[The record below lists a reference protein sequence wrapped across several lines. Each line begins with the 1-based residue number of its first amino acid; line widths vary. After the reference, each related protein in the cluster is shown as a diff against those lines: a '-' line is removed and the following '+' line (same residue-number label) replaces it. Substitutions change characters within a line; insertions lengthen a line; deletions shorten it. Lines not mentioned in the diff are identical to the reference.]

1 MATIN
6 ASSSADIIVP
16 SNNGTTY
23 RGLGGDDTYIISNAA
38 SGNITIV
45 DTSGSNT
52 VQLVDGLSIASTKFA
67 ADSVQLTLSNGAVLT
82 VNGAD
87 KFSFE
92 VGGNATSGVSGASV
106 DYAGLASAMGV
117 SSLPTGSTIS
127 DGTGGTISGTSV
139 GSSVSYSLSAS
150 ANTVAEGS
158 SITYTVT
165 ASASSTSA
173 TTLTYSVVGDD
184 LGGSATKAD
193 SADIVSLS
201 GTVTLAAGETSATFD
216 ITPNAD
222 TANEGLEGIKV
233 SLLDGANAVVGS
245 HTASISNTASTVS
258 TTSNLTTGV
267 DTVAAGDGDNIVGG
281 TVQGAG
287 LTGSTANPGDVIDG
301 GAGTDVFKLSI
312 AGTLTANVIHNI
324 SGIELVGV
332 EEISVNNFQVT
343 DTAANTYHVVD
354 MALSSSVTTIG
365 VNSSSAGGTTHFKNM
380 TGIPTL
386 KAASGHGDI
395 TIDNTA
401 AAVAGTADVQNIE
414 LFNYSDGA
422 GASGTITLDNVE
434 VINVDVSGV
443 NLFAALTAGKALT
456 YTFTGNGYYYGVAD
470 VANTVYSIDAST
482 TAGAG
487 INVGVSPITATYA
500 VTMTGGA
507 GPDQLVIGSDW
518 SKYIT
523 FDGGAGAD
531 TLSLSTPA
539 DISSTSTGGLSNVE
553 IIKVTGTGTTALDLQ
568 WLPEITTI
576 VSSAADSGD
585 GDTVTFTNMNDDNS
599 TAIVTGSTTTP
610 EGIIGT
616 RTIDGDSDTV
626 DLTIGQATVNG
637 QTFTALTFNDA
648 ETLNVTVNQ
657 SLNGATATA
666 TTIGGTDLTTL
677 TVSGA
682 GKLTITAI
690 GGATLMT
697 KIDATASTG
706 GLVMPATNPSA
717 TFGVEILGSEK
728 ADTLEGGTSASYGDT
743 IKGNGGNDTI
753 QGGAGNDT
761 IHGGAG
767 ADIIMGEAGIDN
779 IDGGEGNDVIHVDV
793 VANFEGLA
801 TAETVDGGAGTDTLN
816 FGSTV
821 QFTVETTDLLNVKNI
836 EKITFDTSNAT
847 NSTIAFDDA
856 FFTSNGSTSI
866 IVLDTQASGALTVSG
881 AAMTDA
887 ANSLTIYSVNAASK
901 NDSFTGGPGDDLF
914 IFASTADAD
923 VIDGSDIITGGKG
936 SDTLQITTLTIAA
949 NIAITTTVTSVE
961 NFTFKGVGTTA
972 SAYTLAD
979 ASVVTSALQGNTGT
993 IDATGMTGS
1002 GGLTFDGSAE
1012 NDSDLVITGGRGG
1025 DTLTGSNTTVSAF
1038 SGVGLFDTIKG
1049 GDGAD
1054 IINGKAGID
1063 VLHGEG
1069 GNDDFRVT
1077 TLTDF
1082 ISLTSAE
1089 TVDGGSGTDTLTFD
1103 VDSATTVA
1111 AADLQ
1116 GVSNIEIIEF
1126 EGTGADALTLSDSV
1140 FTANGSTS
1148 IRINEIDGSAT
1159 FTLNAGGVSAANSIT
1174 YRHNNTAN
1182 DADATESL
1190 TFGGGNDTA
1199 QFRNGA
1205 RFDTAD
1211 VISFGGGTDTLNI
1224 WAAGTAV
1231 SATLTNVTSVENIL
1245 ITQVSNATVGLT
1257 LADGNFVS
1265 TQAGTINAGGLVS
1278 ALTLDASPED
1288 DSGITITG
1296 GIGGDTITG
1305 TDAKLSGTTILGD
1318 TINGGNG
1325 ADIID
1330 GSLGADTITGGAGA
1344 DVFTYNVV
1352 ADSAGDYVDEVTDF
1366 LDGTDTFVLTIDRSA
1381 VTTGSTITA
1390 SVTIGKASKSA
1401 AVESLTGIPGQAI
1414 YVTDTGH
1421 LYVNANNDALLTSLD
1436 YKIKVNAGATALKTF
1451 DYTNDDNIKWT
1462 LTGGTGGDTITGS
1475 GLADIIDGGNGADT
1489 LSGGGGADTITGGT
1503 GVDIINGGTG
1513 ADIISDTGG
1522 GADVISSD
1530 AGADIITITDTTAV
1544 DTIILA
1550 DAEIGTGTAAD
1561 GDVTTGSDQIT
1572 GFVLATGKDKI
1583 SIDISAIEAI
1593 SGVIDLVT
1601 VGTPTISISAGASV
1615 ILADGDNATDVG
1627 NGANATVLLAQGVA
1641 AGLAAADV
1649 GAAFEIGGSNEITT
1663 NGAWTI
1669 GDAFITLADDGIN
1682 SALFLIVFSTG
1693 TAGDGATFAA
1703 GELIAIELL
1712 QLTGVAAAET
1722 GHADNFVFIA

>member
-16 SNNGTTY
+16 SVGGSTY
-23 RGLGGDDTYIISNAA
+23 RGLGGDDTYIVSNAA
-38 SGNITIV
+38 SGDITIV
-45 DTSGSNT
+45 DTGGTNT
-52 VQLVDGLSIASTKFA
+52 IQLVDGLSITSSKFA
-67 ADSVQLTLSNGAVLT
+67 ADSVKLTLSNGATIT

-87 KFSFE
+87 GFTFD
-92 VGGNATSGVSGASV
+92 VGGNVSAGVSGSAKT
-106 DYAGLASAMGV
+106 YAQLAADMGV
-117 SSLPTGSTIS
+117 ASLPTGSTIT
-127 DGTGGTISGTSV
+127 DGSAGTVSGSGISTGSA
-139 GSSVSYSLSAS
+139 SYTLSAS
-150 ANTVAEGS
+150 ANTVAEGGA
-158 SITYTVT
+158 ITYTVT
-165 ASASSTSA
+165 ASASSTSD

-184 LGGSATKAD
+184 LAGSATKATN
-193 SADIVSLS
+193 SDIVSLS
-201 GTVTLAAGETSATFD
+201 GTVTIAAGETSATFD
-216 ITPNAD
+216 ITPNTD
-222 TANEGLEGIKV
+222 TDNEGLEGIKV
-233 SLLDGANAVVGS
+233 SLLDSSNSVIGS
-245 HTASISNTASTVS
+245 HTASVTNTASTAS
-258 TTSNLTTGV
+258 TTTNLTTGV
-267 DTVAAGDGDNIVGG
+267 DTIAAGDGDNIVGG
-281 TVQGAG
+281 TVSGAG
-287 LTGSTANPGDVIDG
+287 GTGSTAQPGDVIDG

-312 AGTLTANVIHNI
+312 AGTLTANIDHTI
-324 SGIELVGV
+324 SGIELIGV
-332 EEISVNNFQVT
+332 EEVSVNNFQVT
-343 DTAANTYHVVD
+343 DTPANTFHTVD
-354 MALSSSVTTIG
+354 LSLASSVTTIG
-365 VNSSSAGGTTHFKNM
+365 VNSSSAGGTTKFTNT
-380 TGIPTL
+380 TGIPIL
-386 KAASGHGDI
+386 NAKSGHGNI
-395 TIDNTA
+395 TVDNVA
-401 AAVAGTADVQNIE
+401 AAVAGTSDSQQVN

-434 VINVDVSGV
+434 VINVDVQGV
-443 NLFAALTAGKALT
+443 NLFAALTAAKALT

-470 VANTVYSIDAST
+470 VASTVFSIDASA
-482 TAGAG
+482 TAGLG
-487 INVGVSPITATYA
+487 INVGVSPVTATYA

-523 FDGGAGAD
+523 FDGGAGVD
-531 TLSLSTPA
+531 TLSISDVT

-553 IIKVTGTGTTALDLQ
+553 RIKITANSASALDLQ
-568 WLPEITTI
+568 WLPEITTV
-576 VSSAADSGD
+576 VSSAASAGNA
-585 GDTVTFTNMNDDNS
+585 VTISNMTDDNS
-599 TAIVTGSTTTP
+599 TVIVTGSTTST
-610 EGIIGT
+610 EGIVGT
-616 RTIDGDSDTV
+616 RTIDGDADSV

-637 QTFTALTFNDA
+637 QTFVALDFADA

-657 SLNGATATA
+657 SANGATATA
-666 TTIGGTDLTTL
+666 TSIGGTDLQTL

-682 GKLTITAI
+682 GKLTITAFS
-690 GGATLMT
+690 GATLMT
-697 KIDATASTG
+697 LIDASASTG
-706 GLVMPATNPSA
+706 GLIMPATNPSA
-717 TFGVEILGSEK
+717 TYGVTIKGSSK
-728 ADTLEGGTSASYGDT
+728 ADTLEGGTSAAYGDT
-743 IKGNGGNDTI
+743 IHGNGGNDTI
-753 QGGAGNDT
+753 QGGAGGDT
-761 IHGGAG
+761 IKGGEG

-801 TAETVDGGAGTDTLN
+801 TAETVDGGAGVDTLN
-816 FGSTV
+816 FGAAV
-821 QFTVETTDLLNVKNI
+821 QFSVETTDLLNVKNI

-847 NSTIAFDDA
+847 NSTIAFDDN

-866 IVLDTQASGALTVSG
+866 IVLDTEASGALTVSG

-887 ANSLTIYSVNAASK
+887 DNSLTIYSAGGASL
-901 NDSFTGGPGDDLF
+901 NDSFTGGPGADTF
-914 IFASTADAD
+914 IYASTADAD
-923 VIDGSDIITGGKG
+923 VIDGSDIIAGGKG

-949 NIAITTTVTSVE
+949 NIAITTAVTSVE
-961 NFTFKGVGTTA
+961 NFVFKGVGTTA

-979 ASVVTSALQGNTGT
+979 VSVVTSALQGNTGT

-1012 NDSDLVITGGRGG
+1012 NDSDLVITGGRGA

-1038 SGVGLFDTIKG
+1038 SGAGLFDTIKG

-1063 VLHGEG
+1063 VLWGEG

-1077 TLTDF
+1077 TLADF
-1082 ISLTSAE
+1082 IGLTSAE

-1116 GVSNIEIIEF
+1116 GIANVEIIEF
-1126 EGTGADALTLSDSV
+1126 EGTGADVLTLSDSV
-1140 FTANGSTS
+1140 FTSNGTTA
-1148 IRINEIDGSAT
+1148 IRINEVDGSAT
-1159 FTLNAGGVSAANSIT
+1159 FTLNAGGVSSANSIT
-1174 YRHNNTAN
+1174 YRHSNSAN
-1182 DADATESL
+1182 DADATEAL
-1190 TFGGGNDTA
+1190 TFGAGNDMA

-1211 VISFGGGTDTLNI
+1211 VISFGGGVDTLNL
-1224 WAAGTAV
+1224 WAAGTAI

-1245 ITQVSNATVGLT
+1245 VTQVSNATVGLT

-1265 TQAGTINAGGLVS
+1265 TQTGTINAGGLVS
-1278 ALTLDASPED
+1278 ALTLDASAED

-1305 TDAKLSGTTILGD
+1305 TDAKLSGTTVLGD

-1344 DVFTYNVV
+1344 DVFKYNVV
-1352 ADSAGDYVDEVTDF
+1352 ADSAGDYVDTVTDF
-1366 LDGTDTFVLTIDRSA
+1366 LDGTDTFIITIDRSA

-1390 SVTIGKASKSA
+1390 SVTLGKADKSA

-1421 LYVNANNDALLTSLD
+1421 LYVNSNNDALLTSLD

-1462 LTGGTGGDTITGS
+1462 LTGGAGGDTITGA
-1475 GLADIIDGGNGADT
+1475 GAADIIDGGNGADT
-1489 LSGGGGADTITGGT
+1489 LNGGGGADTITGGT

-1513 ADIISDTGG
+1513 ADIITDTGG
-1522 GADVISSD
+1522 GADIISSD
-1530 AGADIITITDTTAV
+1530 AGADIITITDTTAI

-1615 ILADGDNATDVG
+1615 ILADGDSATDVG

-1641 AGLAAADV
+1641 SGLAAADV

-1693 TAGDGATFAA
+1693 TVADGQTFAS

-1712 QLTGVAAAET
+1712 QLTGVAAAEV

>member
-67 ADSVQLTLSNGAVLT
+67 ADSVQLTLSNGAVIT

-127 DGTGGTISGTSV
+127 DGTGGTISGSSV

-165 ASASSTSA
+165 ASASSSSD

-184 LGGSATKAD
+184 LSGSASKAD

-201 GTVTLAAGETSATFD
+201 GTVTLAAGATSATFD
-216 ITPNAD
+216 ITPNTD
-222 TANEGLEGIKV
+222 TDNEGLEGIKV
-233 SLLDGANAVVGS
+233 SLLDSSNAVVGS
-245 HTASISNTASTVS
+245 HTASISNTASTAS
-258 TTSNLTTGV
+258 TTTNLTTGV

-281 TVQGAG
+281 TVQAAGA
-287 LTGSTANPGDVIDG
+287 TGSTANPGDVIDG
-301 GAGTDVFKLSI
+301 GAGNDVFKLSI
-312 AGTLTANVIHNI
+312 AGTLTANTIHNI
-324 SGIELVGV
+324 SGLELVAV
-332 EEISVNNFQVT
+332 EEVSVNNFQVT

-354 MALSSSVTTIG
+354 LALGQSVTTIG
-365 VNSSSAGGTTHFKNM
+365 VNSSSAGGKTLFKNM
-380 TGIPTL
+380 AGIPTL

-395 TIDNTA
+395 TVDNVA
-401 AAVAGTADVQNIE
+401 AAVAGTADVQNVE

-422 GASGTITLDNVE
+422 GASGTIVLDNVE
-434 VINVDVSGV
+434 VINVDVQGV
-443 NLFAALTAGKALT
+443 NLFAALTAAKALT

-470 VANTVYSIDAST
+470 VANTVYSIDASA
-482 TAGAG
+482 TAGLG
-487 INVGVSPITATYA
+487 INVGVSPVTATYA

-507 GPDQLVIGSDW
+507 GPDQLIIGSDW

-523 FDGGAGAD
+523 FDGGAGVD

-539 DISSTSTGGLSNVE
+539 DITSTSTGGLSNVE
-553 IIKVTGTGTTALDLQ
+553 RVKVTATGGTALDLQ
-568 WLPEITTI
+568 WLPEITTLI
-576 VSSAADSGD
+576 SSAADSGD
-585 GDTVTFTNMNDDNS
+585 GNTVTFSNMNDDNS
-599 TAIVTGSTTTP
+599 TVIVTGATTTT
-610 EGIIGT
+610 EGAIGT
-616 RTIDGDSDTV
+616 RTIDGDADSV

-657 SLNGATATA
+657 SLNGVTATA
-666 TTIGGTDLTTL
+666 TTIGGTDLQTL

-682 GKLTITAI
+682 GKLTITAF

-697 KIDATASTG
+697 KIDASASTG

-717 TFGVEILGSEK
+717 TYGVTILGSSK
-728 ADTLEGGTSASYGDT
+728 ADTLEGGTSASFGDT
-743 IKGNGGNDTI
+743 IHGNGGNDTI
-753 QGGAGNDT
+753 QGGAGGDT
-761 IHGGAG
+761 IDGGDG

-779 IDGGEGNDVIHVDV
+779 LSGGAGNDTFHVDV

-801 TAETVDGGAGTDTLN
+801 TAETVDGGEGTDTLN
-816 FGSTV
+816 FGAAV
-821 QFTVETTDLLNVKNI
+821 QFSVETTDLLNVKNI

-847 NSTIAFDDA
+847 NSTIAFDDN

-866 IVLDTQASGALTVSG
+866 IVLDTETSGALTVTG

-887 ANSLTIYSVNAASK
+887 DNSLTVYSANAASK
-901 NDSFTGGPGDDLF
+901 NDSFTGGPGADTF
-914 IFASTADAD
+914 IFASTNDAD
-923 VIDGSDIITGGKG
+923 VIDGSDIIAGGKG

-961 NFTFKGVGTTA
+961 NFVFKGVGTTTA
-972 SAYTLAD
+972 AYTLAD

-1025 DTLTGSNTTVSAF
+1025 DTLTGSNTTTSAF
-1038 SGVGLFDTIKG
+1038 SGAALFDTIKG

-1054 IINGKAGID
+1054 IINGAAGID

-1082 ISLTSAE
+1082 LSLTSAE

-1116 GVSNIEIIEF
+1116 GIANIEVIEF

-1140 FTANGSTS
+1140 FTANGTTS
-1148 IRINEIDGSAT
+1148 IRINEVDGSAT
-1159 FTLNAGGVSAANSIT
+1159 FTLNAGGVSSANSIT
-1174 YRHNNTAN
+1174 YRHSNAAN

-1190 TFGGGNDTA
+1190 TFGSGNDMA

-1211 VISFGGGTDTLNI
+1211 VIAFGGGTDTLNL
-1224 WAAGTAV
+1224 WAAGTAI

-1265 TQAGTINAGGLVS
+1265 TQAGTINASGLVS
-1278 ALTLDASPED
+1278 ALTLDASAED

-1318 TINGGNG
+1318 TIRGGNG

-1344 DVFTYNVV
+1344 DVFKYNVV

-1366 LDGTDTFVLTIDRSA
+1366 LDGTDTFIITVDRSS

-1436 YKIKVNAGATALKTF
+1436 YKIKVNAGATAISTF

-1462 LTGGTGGDTITGS
+1462 LTGGSGGDTITGA
-1475 GLADIIDGGNGADT
+1475 GAADIIDGGNGADT

-1503 GVDIINGGTG
+1503 GVDIINGGSG
-1513 ADIISDTGG
+1513 ADIITDTGG
-1522 GADVISSD
+1522 GADIISSD
-1530 AGADIITITDTTAV
+1530 AGADIINITDTTAI

-1550 DAEIGTGTAAD
+1550 DDEIGTGTATD
-1561 GDVTTGSDQIT
+1561 GDVFNGSDQIT

-1593 SGVIDLVT
+1593 TGVIDLVS
-1601 VGTPTISISAGASV
+1601 VGTATISVSAGASV
-1615 ILADGDNATDVG
+1615 ILADGDSATDVA
-1627 NGANATVLLAQGVA
+1627 NGANANVLLAQGVA

-1649 GAAFEIGGSNEITT
+1649 GAAFEVGGSNAITS
-1663 NGAWTI
+1663 NGAWTV
-1669 GDAFITLADDGIN
+1669 GDAFIALADDGIN
-1682 SALFLIVFSTG
+1682 SALFLIIFSTG
-1693 TAGDGATFAA
+1693 TVADDETFAS

-1712 QLTGVAAAET
+1712 QLTGVTAAEV